1 MRRWRPSSSGAS
13 TFSTTCC
20 RRASP
25 TSERSRRSSSS
36 ITSTLTRRR
45 SASVRRWAC
54 PSREPRRPSRPEVRR
69 LASTFDKLETRGTLT
84 KTKRFRPGD
93 QPGKANHLV
102 KLPKGAKP
110 VTVSLSPKEQV
121 AWRMFGKFVQAR
133 RGENPELEDN
143 LLKAHI
149 KLRPEEYLAVAWM
162 NTTFAAVGSVVAA
175 FALAIFL
182 FILRIDIF
190 SLLIFLGLVAA
201 LPIFFSYMASADV
214 PVDVIFKELSKQ
226 TVYGEV
232 AREAEW
238 ITRDTELLG
247 LDILSAIRKAA
258 QRSPSS
264 KFQDFLQGVVT
275 TSTSGG
281 QLKPYFLVKAEQF
294 ENEDRLEMR
303 KKMET
308 LGMLAESFV
317 TVVVAFPLFL
327 VVIMAIMALISKGS
341 SGTILVLLYVVV
353 GLMIP
358 LSQFGFIFVIWNME
372 QEG

>member
-1 MRRWRPSSSGAS
+1 MGSSA
-13 TFSTTCC
+13 F
-20 RRASP
+20 
-25 TSERSRRSSSS
+25 E
-36 ITSTLTRRR
+36 
-45 SASVRRWAC
+45 
-54 PSREPRRPSRPEVRR
+54 
-69 LASTFDKLETRGTLT
+69 KLETRGTLT
-84 KTKRFRPGD
+84 KTKRFRPGEGA
-93 QPGKANHLV
+93 GKAHHVV

-110 VTVSLSPKEQV
+110 VDVGLNPHEQL
-121 AWRMFGKFVQAR
+121 AWRMFGKFIQAR
-133 RGENPELEDN
+133 KHDDPELEEN
-143 LLKAHI
+143 LLKAHL

-162 NTTFAAVGSVVAA
+162 NSTFAAVGAVVAGFVA
-175 FALAIFL
+175 AMFL
-182 FILRIDIF
+182 FILRIPF
-190 SLLIFLGLVAA
+190 TTLLIIFGLVAA
-201 LPIFFSYMASADV
+201 LPIFFSYMYYFGLPVGYHGKPAGMAKKRGRRLDKRISGAMSFISAMASANV

-247 LDILSAIRKAA
+247 VDILTAIRRAA
-258 QRSPSS
+258 QRSPSN

-275 TSTSGG
+275 TSRSGG

-294 ENEDRLEMR
+294 EQEDRLEMR

-327 VVIMAIMALISKGS
+327 VVIMAIMALISRGGS
-341 SGTILVLLYVVV
+341 DSVILLLYVVV
-353 GLMIP
+353 ALMIP
-358 LSQFGFIFVIWNME
+358 MSQFGFIFVIWNME

>member
-1 MRRWRPSSSGAS
+1 M
-13 TFSTTCC
+13 
-20 RRASP
+20 
-25 TSERSRRSSSS
+25 
-36 ITSTLTRRR
+36 
-45 SASVRRWAC
+45 
-54 PSREPRRPSRPEVRR
+54 
-69 LASTFDKLETRGTLT
+69 
-84 KTKRFRPGD
+84 
-93 QPGKANHLV
+93 V

-110 VTVSLSPKEQV
+110 VSVSLTPKQQV

-133 RGENPELEDN
+133 KKEDPELEDS
-143 LLKAHI
+143 LLRAHI

-162 NTTFAAVGSVVAA
+162 NTTFAAVGAVIAASVAA
-175 FALAIFL
+175 LFL
-182 FILRIDIF
+182 FFLQIPILT
-190 SLLIFLGLVAA
+190 LLILLGLVAA
-201 LPIFFSYMASADV
+201 LPIFFSYMYFFGLPVGYHGKPASMAKKRGHRIDKKISGAMSFVSAMASADV

-226 TVYGEV
+226 TIYGEV

-247 LDILSAIRKAA
+247 LDILTAIRKASA
-258 QRSPSS
+258 RSPSP

-294 ENEDRLEMR
+294 EKEDRLEMR
-303 KKMET
+303 QRMET

-372 QEG
+372 QES

>member
-1 MRRWRPSSSGAS
+1 LGSSA
-13 TFSTTCC
+13 F
-20 RRASP
+20 
-25 TSERSRRSSSS
+25 E
-36 ITSTLTRRR
+36 
-45 SASVRRWAC
+45 
-54 PSREPRRPSRPEVRR
+54 
-69 LASTFDKLETRGTLT
+69 KLETRGTLT
-84 KTKRFRPGD
+84 KTKRFRPGE
-93 QPGKANHLV
+93 QTEKAHHMV

-110 VTVSLSPKEQV
+110 VSVSLTPKQQV

-133 RGENPELEDN
+133 RKEDPDLEES
-143 LLKAHI
+143 LLRAHI

-162 NTTFAAVGSVVAA
+162 NTTFAAVGAVIAASVAA
-175 FALAIFL
+175 LFL
-182 FILRIDIF
+182 FFLEIPIF
-190 SLLIFLGLVAA
+190 TLLIMLGLVAA
-201 LPIFFSYMASADV
+201 IPIFFSYMYFFGLPVGYHGKPASMAKKRGHKIDKKISGAMSFISAMASADV

-226 TVYGEV
+226 TIYGEV

-247 LDILSAIRKAA
+247 LDILTAIRKAS

-294 ENEDRLEMR
+294 EKEDRLEMR

>member
-1 MRRWRPSSSGAS
+1 MRRLGNTA
-13 TFSTTCC
+13 F
-20 RRASP
+20 
-25 TSERSRRSSSS
+25 E
-36 ITSTLTRRR
+36 
-45 SASVRRWAC
+45 
-54 PSREPRRPSRPEVRR
+54 
-69 LASTFDKLETRGTLT
+69 KLETRGTLT
-84 KTKRFRPGD
+84 KTKRVRREEEATEG
-93 QPGKANHLV
+93 AHLV

-110 VTVSLSPKEQV
+110 VNVSLSPREQF
-121 AWRMFGKFVQAR
+121 AWRTFGKFVQAR
-133 RGENPELEDN
+133 DHENQELEDN

-149 KLRPEEYLAVAWM
+149 RLRPEEYLALAWM
-162 NTTFAAVGSVVAA
+162 NTTVAAAGAVVAA
-175 FALAIFL
+175 FAAVVLLAFL
-182 FILRIDIF
+182 HIDIVT
-190 SLLIFLGLVAA
+190 LLVIFALVAA
-201 LPIFFSYMASADV
+201 IPIFLSYMYSFGLPIAYKGKPAALSKKRGRKIDKKISGAMSFVSAMASADV

-226 TVYGEV
+226 SVYGEV

-247 LDILSAIRKAA
+247 VDILTAIRRAA

-281 QLKPYFLVKAEQF
+281 QLKPYFLMKAEQF
-294 ENEDRLEMR
+294 EKEDRLEMR

-327 VVIMAIMALISKGS
+327 VVIMAIMALISK
-341 SGTILVLLYVVV
+341 SGTGFIMTLLYVVV